1 MRAVLLLLWLQEVA
15 GVSVQE
21 TITRRIV
28 SPGDVQY
35 TDNTVQYSTVQYSI
49 TWPGGSLDTVQYST
63 VQVGPDI
70 S

>member
-1 MRAVLLLLWLQEVA
+1 MTSSMRAALLLLWLQEVA

-35 TDNTVQYSTVQYSI
+35 TDNTVQYSTVQYS
-49 TWPGGSLDTVQYST
+49 TVQYST
-63 VQVGPDI
+63 VQYTVGPAVV